1 MERFPRL
8 KFHSQLRVIF
18 RDCPAWRKMSETNN
32 GSTIEKT
39 FVAAFGDVFGNAF
52 GNAFEMLLKCFWKC
66 FWKQFWKHFANHLD
80 HFEVCYR
87 ID

>member
-39 FVAAFGDVFGNAF
+39 FVAAFGD
-52 GNAFEMLLKCFWKC
+52 AFEMLLKCFWKC